1 MKQRELC
8 TTSMDDFYNLLQEIW
23 FVPKKSRDAFQDDG
37 KTGTMIERDHLVTVR
52 QKIGRGKNNRK
63 KIFQYRVHAMFDKLS
78 KKWWTSLYK
87 NKIWIK
93 YQAPEKDNKDEM
105 VKSNSTQMRENNK
118 TNENS

>member
-1 MKQRELC
+1 
-8 TTSMDDFYNLLQEIW
+8 
-23 FVPKKSRDAFQDDG
+23 
-37 KTGTMIERDHLVTVR
+37 MIERDHLVTVR
-52 QKIGRGKNNRK
+52 QKIGRGKNKRK

-105 VKSNSTQMRENNK
+105 VKSNSTEMRENNK
-118 TNENS
+118 TNENSKPTATKKKLYSLLVKMVEEKNGLYKEVV